1 MASLTSIKNVA
12 AGIEEYVGCATLS
25 TDEFISFEFN
35 QSVVIDDISVKKS
48 GGLQTKL
55 EIVYPS
61 LAQTAVITDNIDSAW
76 FLNDGTNGA
85 GKRWYHLPARSKLIL
100 TITQSG
106 SAETV
111 TLLVLG
117 RAG

>member
-12 AGIEEYVGCATLS
+12 AGIEEYIGCATLS
-25 TDEFISFEFN
+25 MNEFISFEFN
-35 QSVVIDDISVKKS
+35 QSVVIDDISIKKS
-48 GGLQTKL
+48 GGLPTKI

-61 LAQTAVITDNIDSAW
+61 IAQTALIKSGIDGAW

-85 GKRWYHLPARSKLIL
+85 GKRWYHLPARSKLVL
-100 TITQSG
+100 TLTG
-106 SAETV
+106 EGTETM